1 MGGGSWDRIT
11 PTFLVMVS
19 HLPLPT
25 VCGFRVSYQ
34 PRASAIFASI
44 SVSNWTETTN
54 SVTLVTKL
62 LLDAGDYL
70 SLLTLIRLEPSNY
83 SRREKLHNPSS
94 VSLDWGL
101 P

>member
-1 MGGGSWDRIT
+1 
-11 PTFLVMVS
+11 MVS

-34 PRASAIFASI
+34 PWASAIFASI

-62 LLDAGDYL
+62 LLDARVYL
-70 SLLTLIRLEPSNY
+70 SVLMLIRLELSNY
-83 SRREKLHNPSS
+83 SRRENFHNPSS
-94 VSLDWGL
+94 VNFDWGL